1 MTSEKRIQAN
11 RRNAQRSTGPR
22 TPEGKAR
29 SRCNGLKHGL
39 TGAGIVLA
47 GEDGPAVEERVDAW
61 AAELRPDGQVE
72 GWLVSRAA
80 IASVRLD
87 RCVRRESAVISR
99 AVDKAAATW
108 DERAESRQLELIREF
123 SDEKPGAAPRMQRTV
138 AGCDWLLRAW
148 SLQAGEV
155 RRAGFLDIP
164 SLRFALRQIDVFK
177 APVETDQSDASK
189 LWGAG
194 LAAMPAMNLVTA
206 EAYLG
211 IKPAADAP
219 VENRQAEAR
228 ARLLPRDEG
237 REALLACMA
246 EEAARLAEHREALWA
261 TEEGPARAAALDRV
275 RYDASPEAPRMM
287 RYESMASCELHR
299 CFNQLIKVRK
309 SGVLDEPDEP
319 EVFPPAQDEPNAAPA
334 PGATSVLTRPSTR
347 VGKPPVPP
355 ESPAQDEPNAGA
367 ETPSTAAQDEP
378 NGAPEPPA
386 KSEVAPATRPAF
398 VSAAVALIV
407 LALLTIAAT
416 AGALPRGPAP
426 LDSTA
431 TATATAMDLRAA
443 RIAGPSKPPG
453 GGGPGSRP
461 REDGPDLARLAGWG
475 RGRKWGGG
483 SSKPAGACATL

>member
-47 GEDGPAVEERVDAW
+47 GEDGPAVEERVNAW

-87 RCVRRESAVISR
+87 RCVRRESAEISR
-99 AVDKAAATW
+99 AVDKAAANW
-108 DERAESRQLELIREF
+108 DERAESRQFELIRDF
-123 SDEKPGAAPRMQRTV
+123 SDEKPGAAPRMRRTV

-164 SLRFALRQIDVFK
+164 SLRFALRQLDVFK
-177 APVETDQSDASK
+177 APVEADQSDASK

-211 IKPAADAP
+211 ITPAADTP
-219 VENRQAEAR
+219 VERRQAEAR

-237 REALLACMA
+237 REALLECFA
-246 EEAARLAEHREALWA
+246 EESARLAEHREALWA
-261 TEEGPARAAALDRV
+261 LEEGPARAAALDRV

-319 EVFPPAQDEPNAAPA
+319 EVFPPAQDEPNA
-334 PGATSVLTRPSTR
+334 
-347 VGKPPVPP
+347 
-355 ESPAQDEPNAGA
+355 GA

-378 NGAPEPPA
+378 NGAPEPQA
-386 KSEVAPATRPAF
+386 KREVAPARPAF

-416 AGALPRGPAP
+416 AGTRHAGKDAGIRSEVRLTMDRSAVEIVAPEGHPSGARRQTPGSGPAT
-426 LDSTA
+426 L
-431 TATATAMDLRAA
+431 
-443 RIAGPSKPPG
+443 I
-453 GGGPGSRP
+453 RP
-461 REDGPDLARLAGWG
+461 APERR
-475 RGRKWGGG
+475 
-483 SSKPAGACATL
+483 SSL